1 MTNEETVEII
11 IPLNGEPEGSFET
24 VTINGVVTEVTKGV
38 KVAVA
43 RNVGE
48 VLAGAYGFDLGDTTE
63 SVGEVGTP
71 EEKPLSK
78 QNRDEL
84 NATAESLGIDS
95 PEDFENK
102 EEVIEAIED
111 EQEEQ
116 D

>member
-24 VTINGVVTEVTKGV
+24 VTINGVVTKVTKGIV
-38 KVAVA
+38 VAVA

-48 VLAGAYGFDLGDTTE
+48 VLAGAYDLDLEDNTE
-63 SVGEVGTP
+63 SVA
-71 EEKPLSK
+71 EEETLEDKPLSK
-78 QNRDEL
+78 QNREEL
-84 NATAESLGIDS
+84 NSTAESLGIDS

-102 EEVIEAIED
+102 DEVIEAIED

-116 D
+116 N